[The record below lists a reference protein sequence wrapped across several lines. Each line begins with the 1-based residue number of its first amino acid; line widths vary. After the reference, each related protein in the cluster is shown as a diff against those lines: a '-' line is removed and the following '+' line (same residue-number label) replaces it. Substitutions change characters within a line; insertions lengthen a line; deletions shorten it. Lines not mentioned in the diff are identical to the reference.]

1 MKGGLGGGRREI
13 VWRGEPERG
22 REELF
27 KEKTM
32 KKTNDRGSAV

>member
-1 MKGGLGGGRREI
+1 MAWGEGGGV
-13 VWRGEPERG
+13 VWRREPERG